1 MGADLAFQGLA
12 LLALIGAAIAAF
24 QVVRLGKRLDTF
36 FAGTGAGDLESL
48 VAELGKRLRD
58 SEDHFRQLR
67 DDVARI
73 DVMAGQAVQKVAA
86 IRYNPF
92 GDVGSDQSFA
102 IALLDSEDN
111 GVVISSLYARE
122 GTRVYAKPIVKG
134 ESKHHLSNEEKE
146 AIRRAI
152 QHET

>member
-24 QVVRLGKRLDTF
+24 QVVRLGLDTF